1 MGTTSP
7 RSDNIVTVLLASIIG
22 LYLCAKLTESKI
34 IEKFVNVPR
43 TVKVDTLNQ
52 RGTSSISGN
61 NQSELYLKK
70 PPVFTV
76 PGTYQSPIAPR
87 FSNTGYGAYITYNL
101 PEKKNLAVDPT
112 NPMLLASMVEKPVIN
127 TKEKFKYPLDSSST
141 NYQKKYDSLTQAPVA
156 EQEIISE
163 LPVQP
168 MNNAMGSEVPLV
180 MDRFIVANLK
190 SKLYGS
196 ADFIRGDLPIPPVL
210 PQSDVYSTTMFRPSV
225 SPQIDLN
232 SGAMA
237 VMGGAYNENC
247 RDVVQLQMQSAG
259 GMRDTFSGDR
269 WNNNADTVMGKLQLN
284 MNRSNDLTTN
294 QSPLSGDVT
303 VTMFP

>member
-1 MGTTSP
+1 MTQQSDIITILLTT
-7 RSDNIVTVLLASIIG
+7 ILG

-52 RGTSSISGN
+52 QGTSSVSGN
-61 NQSELYLKK
+61 NQSELYLNK

-76 PGTYQSPIAPR
+76 PGTYQSPLAPR

-112 NPMLLASMVEKPVIN
+112 NPMLLASMVEKPTV
-127 TKEKFKYPLDSSST
+127 KEQFKYPSNSSST
-141 NYQKKYDSLTQAPVA
+141 DYQNKYNSLTQAPVVQ
-156 EQEIISE
+156 QELVSE

-168 MNNAMGSEVPLV
+168 MTTSTGSEVPLV

-190 SKLYGS
+190 SKLYGA

-210 PQSDVYSTTMFRPSV
+210 PQNDVYSTTMFRPSV

-237 VMGGAYNENC
+237 VMGGAFNENC
-247 RDVVQLQMQSAG
+247 RDVVQLQMQSSG
-259 GMRDTFSGDR
+259 GMRDTFAGDR
-269 WNNNADTVMGKLQLN
+269 WNNNTDTVMGKLQVN
-284 MNRSNDLTTN
+284 MNRSNEIKSS
-294 QSPLSGDVT
+294 QGPPFGDAT

>member
-1 MGTTSP
+1 MVNNQH
-7 RSDNIVTVLLASIIG
+7 SDIITILLASILGIF
-22 LYLCAKLTESKI
+22 LCAKLTESKI

-43 TVKVDTLNQ
+43 TVKVDTLNHQ
-52 RGTSSISGN
+52 GTASVSGN

-76 PGTYQSPIAPR
+76 PGTYQSPLTPR
-87 FSNTGYGAYITYNL
+87 FSNTGYGGYITYNL

-112 NPMLLASMVEKPVIN
+112 DPMLLASMVEKPKV
-127 TKEKFKYPLDSSST
+127 KESFKYPADSSST
-141 NYQKKYDSLTQAPVA
+141 DFQNKYNSLTQGSPVQ
-156 EQEIISE
+156 EQPIVSE
-163 LPVQP
+163 LPIQP
-168 MNNAMGSEVPLV
+168 MSSSTGTEVPLV

-190 SKLYGS
+190 SNLYGA

-237 VMGGAYNENC
+237 VLGGSFNENC
-247 RDVVQLQMQSAG
+247 RDLVQLQMQSAG
-259 GMRDTFSGDR
+259 GMRDTFAGER
-269 WNNNADTVMGKLQLN
+269 WNNNADTTLGKLQLN
-284 MNRSNDLTTN
+284 MNRSNELKTN
-294 QSPLSGDVT
+294 QTPLFGDVA
-303 VTMFP
+303 VTMYP

>member
-1 MGTTSP
+1 MVKNQH
-7 RSDNIVTVLLASIIG
+7 SDIITVLLASILG
-22 LYLCAKLTESKI
+22 LYLCAKLTDSKI

-43 TVKVDTLNQ
+43 TVKVDTLN
-52 RGTSSISGN
+52 REGTASVSGN
-61 NQSELYLKK
+61 NQSQLYLNK

-112 NPMLLASMVEKPVIN
+112 DPMLLASMVEKPSI
-127 TKEKFKYPLDSSST
+127 KERFRYPQDSSST
-141 NYQKKYDSLTQAPVA
+141 DFQNKYNSLTQAPVS
-156 EQEIISE
+156 EQAILSE

-168 MNNAMGSEVPLV
+168 MSTSTGSEVPLV

-190 SKLYGS
+190 SRLYGA
-196 ADFIRGDLPIPPVL
+196 ADFIRGDLAIPPVL

-225 SPQIDLN
+225 APSIDLN
-232 SGAMA
+232 AGAMA
-237 VMGGAYNENC
+237 VMGGSFNENC
-247 RDVVQLQMQSAG
+247 RDVVQLSMQDNGGTRNTFAG
-259 GMRDTFSGDR
+259 DQ
-269 WNNNADTVMGKLQLN
+269 WNNNAQTTLGKLQLN
-284 MNRSNDLTTN
+284 MNRSNNLITN
-294 QSPLSGDVT
+294 QGPLNSDVT